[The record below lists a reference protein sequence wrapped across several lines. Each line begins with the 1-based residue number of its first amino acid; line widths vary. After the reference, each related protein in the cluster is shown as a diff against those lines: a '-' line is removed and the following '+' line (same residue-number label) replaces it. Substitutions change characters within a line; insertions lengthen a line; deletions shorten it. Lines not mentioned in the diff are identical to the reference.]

1 MENELAGNI
10 MSCFDELALG
20 LSRRRELLARKGAC
34 ENYYF
39 YYDLAAIDEEESKAL
54 NRLNNLV
61 KQDIERNTAI

>member
-10 MSCFDELALG
+10 MSCFDELAR